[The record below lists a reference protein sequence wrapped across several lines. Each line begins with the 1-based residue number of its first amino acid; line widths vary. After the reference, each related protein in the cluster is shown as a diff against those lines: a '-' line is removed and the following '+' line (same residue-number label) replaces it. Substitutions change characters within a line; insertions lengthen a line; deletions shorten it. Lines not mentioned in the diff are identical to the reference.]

1 MAGGGVEVVERG
13 VDGGLISFA
22 KALVVESKEGAVA
35 CAVSKQNF
43 ICWAWRRQR
52 QFDTYCC

>member
-1 MAGGGVEVVERG
+1 VAGGGVEVVERG
-13 VDGGLISFA
+13 VDGGLISSA

-43 ICWAWRRQR
+43 ICRARG
-52 QFDTYCC
+52 C